1 MHDYNERERER
12 QEVVLESM
20 ALLVA
25 KPVQKEAVLQVN
37 LHHGDRHRNRN
48 AHSGNAGQESDD
60 QAEAAKELGG
70 DGQIC
75 KRSGNAQL
83 IAKHTYRGV

>member
-20 ALLVA
+20 TVLVA

-37 LHHGDRHRNRN
+37 LHHGDRHRNQLHPASSDRTLN
-48 AHSGNAGQESDD
+48 LMASVFAALVSGLLFGLGLTVSQND
-60 QAEAAKELGG
+60 QPGKGHRL
-70 DGQIC
+70 
-75 KRSGNAQL
+75 
-83 IAKHTYRGV
+83 H